1 MKISENF
8 IDCVNEAH
16 LYGKDT
22 KLVVEKLI
30 YKLPDYSIARL
41 ASILA
46 IDTKQGL
53 CVVKIRNTFEKEDGT
68 TDIEKV
74 HKMIKQAD
82 FIELSKADYFGINK
96 DERIES
102 RTLKLMKP
110 ADNVIFKLD
119 IDVDKLLQ

>member
-1 MKISENF
+1 MPGQGCKVI
-8 IDCVNEAH
+8 C
-16 LYGKDT
+16 
-22 KLVVEKLI
+22 KLAFLLLI

-74 HKMIKQAD
+74 HEMIKQAD